1 MFAPANQPR
10 FTLTLEGAQHDLKV
24 LEFTGKEAIS
34 QPFRFELELV
44 SERPDLDLE
53 SLLHCQAFLSFD
65 ADGSGVHGQI
75 YQVGQGDSGKR
86 LTRYH
91 LSLVPRL
98 TYLGHRINQR
108 IFQHLSVP
116 QIVER
121 ILKDHAILR
130 DAFEFQLGS
139 DYPPR
144 DYCVQYAESDLAFIQ
159 RLCAEVGIHYHF
171 QHSPEGHRLVFG
183 DDQTVFPRLAEPTLY
198 LPGSGM
204 AGGAPAIKRFNVRVE
219 TRTSVVTRRDY
230 NFIKP
235 RLQLE
240 SRIDGEKRPVLE
252 DYHFP
257 GQFNDRETGKHL
269 AQRALERHV
278 ADYRQAEG
286 ISDESSL
293 VCGHFL
299 QLTEHPRQDW
309 NDLWLLTAVEHH
321 GRQPQVLEESV
332 TSDGEEFQGYR
343 NTFLATPWAVFFRPP
358 LGPEK
363 PRMLGYQPAVVTGP
377 KDTEIH
383 CDEFGRVKVQLAW
396 DRDGELNEHS
406 SCWLR
411 VASGWAHDRYGSV
424 LIPRVGMEVLVG
436 FIDADA
442 DKPLVMGCL
451 PNAATPVPLD
461 LPADKTRSI
470 FRSQSSPGGGGYNE
484 LRIEDRKGA
493 EEIYLRAQRN
503 WTQHVLNDQQVQVD
517 NQRSIVVTGTA
528 RHELKADEQR
538 ITHGQRQT
546 EVRQDDHLTVTGDR
560 HIRVSSQALSASGQF
575 HVSAGQQVVIDG
587 GASATIQAGGQWI
600 NIGPGGIFSSVPIMV
615 GGAPMVAM
623 SAAPVVPGLPE
634 KLAAA
639 PAAILTPAQIMSL
652 KSDAPFCEECERCK
666 NGLCPA
672 PDTLSQPPKS
682 SARPALS
689 GAEPGFHI
697 VEQGMSRSALE
708 STLFPQPD
716 PAVLEKFRS
725 LNPQLSQYAKPGQL
739 IVLSDPRNTQ
749 CTREEALL
757 MEAAQKVDAAF
768 EPLSDAEAEFVSRH
782 YEEIGSFLSQGSTGL
797 GIGSAMFATHLG
809 NLKDTLLELES
820 LHKRTFEMHGKLQG
834 ADFFAERK
842 KLIGRLNSSLGPL
855 VRKGVGISEHPKLK
869 RALGISSR
877 SLVHHWSK
885 AGTAGGISGYATHI
899 DKVSKAGKV
908 MKVGGWVGIALGAS
922 ASGFKVKETCRFGTE
937 EACRKI
943 RFSEAGKLSGAVG
956 GSMAGGALG
965 SLVCVGIGLVTA
977 GAGVVGCSL
986 VLVGIG
992 TLGGGVSGEVAG
1004 EKIGEIIYEGMY
1016 E

>member
-10 FTLTLEGAQHDLKV
+10 FTLTLEGAQIDLKV
-24 LEFTGKEAIS
+24 LEFTGKETIS

-44 SERPDLDLE
+44 GERPDLDLE
-53 SLLHCQAFLSFD
+53 SLLHRQAFLRFD
-65 ADGSGVHGQI
+65 AEGSGVHGQI

-108 IFQHLSVP
+108 IFQHLTVP
-116 QIVER
+116 QIVAQV
-121 ILKDHAILR
+121 LKDHSILR
-130 DAFEFQLGS
+130 DAFEFRLGS
-139 DYPPR
+139 EYPER
-144 DYCVQYAESDLAFIQ
+144 EYCVQYAESDLAFIQ
-159 RLCAEVGIHYHF
+159 RLCVEVGIHYHF
-171 QHSPEGHRLVFG
+171 QHSPEGHLLVFG
-183 DDQTVFPRLAEPTLY
+183 DDQTVFPKLARPTLY

-204 AGGAPAIKRFNVRVE
+204 AGDAPAINRFNVRVE

-235 RLQLE
+235 RLQLQ
-240 SRIDGEKRPVLE
+240 SRVDGELRPVLE

-286 ISDESSL
+286 VSDESAL

-299 QLTEHPRQDW
+299 QLIDHPRSDW
-309 NDLWLLTAVEHH
+309 NDLWLLTLVEHH

-332 TSDGEEFQGYR
+332 TSDGEAFQGYR
-343 NTFLATPWAVFFRPP
+343 NTFLATPWDVFFRPA

-377 KDTEIH
+377 TGAEIH
-383 CDEFGRVKVQLAW
+383 CDEYGRVKVQLGW

-484 LRIEDRKGA
+484 LRIEDKKGA
-493 EEIYLRAQRN
+493 EEIYLRAQRD

-538 ITHGQRQT
+538 TTHGQRQT
-546 EVRQDDHLTVTGDR
+546 EVKQDDHLTVVGDR
-560 HIRVSSQALSASGQF
+560 HIRVSNQATSASAQI

-600 NIGPGGIFSSVPIMV
+600 NIGPGGIFSSVPIVV
-615 GGAPMVAM
+615 GGAPMAAM

-639 PAAILTPAQIMSL
+639 PAAMLTAPQIMSF
-652 KSDAPFCEECERCK
+652 KGDAPFCEECERCK
-666 NGLCPA
+666 DGVC
-672 PDTLSQPPKS
+672 
-682 SARPALS
+682 
-689 GAEPGFHI
+689 
-697 VEQGMSRSALE
+697 
-708 STLFPQPD
+708 
-716 PAVLEKFRS
+716 
-725 LNPQLSQYAKPGQL
+725 
-739 IVLSDPRNTQ
+739 
-749 CTREEALL
+749 
-757 MEAAQKVDAAF
+757 AA
-768 EPLSDAEAEFVSRH
+768 
-782 YEEIGSFLSQGSTGL
+782 
-797 GIGSAMFATHLG
+797 
-809 NLKDTLLELES
+809 
-820 LHKRTFEMHGKLQG
+820 
-834 ADFFAERK
+834 
-842 KLIGRLNSSLGPL
+842 
-855 VRKGVGISEHPKLK
+855 
-869 RALGISSR
+869 
-877 SLVHHWSK
+877 
-885 AGTAGGISGYATHI
+885 
-899 DKVSKAGKV
+899 
-908 MKVGGWVGIALGAS
+908 
-922 ASGFKVKETCRFGTE
+922 
-937 EACRKI
+937 
-943 RFSEAGKLSGAVG
+943 
-956 GSMAGGALG
+956 
-965 SLVCVGIGLVTA
+965 
-977 GAGVVGCSL
+977 
-986 VLVGIG
+986 
-992 TLGGGVSGEVAG
+992 
-1004 EKIGEIIYEGMY
+1004 
-1016 E
+1016 